1 MTSTLAFCVGLMGD
15 ELRPHLV
22 GDTLHV
28 TSPNLRLLV
37 GRPLESLK
45 NGATVTF
52 DFGLVAL
59 NETRLVQART
69 AERFVFSYDLW
80 AERFSVVQL
89 TAKDVR
95 QSRAS
100 GANVS
105 GANVSGAIVSV
116 ANLPADAAEQ
126 WCLERLVL
134 PSTALDRARPLR
146 LRLEIRADE
155 PRRGNGKADPPVSL
169 ATLIDLFSSP
179 ARREQRLWV
188 LETSPFRLDTLK

>member
-1 MTSTLAFCVGLMGD
+1 MTSTLAFSVGVRGD
-15 ELRPHLV
+15 ELRPRLV
-22 GDTLHV
+22 GDTLRV
-28 TSPNLRLLV
+28 TSPNLRLLT
-37 GRPLESLK
+37 GRPLDSLK

-89 TAKDVR
+89 TAKDTR
-95 QSRAS
+95 QSRAP
-100 GANVS
+100 VRQPE
-105 GANVSGAIVSV
+105 SV
-116 ANLPADAAEQ
+116 ANLAADAAEQ
-126 WCLERLVL
+126 WCMDRLIL
-134 PSTALDRARPLR
+134 PSHPFDRARPLR
-146 LRLEIRADE
+146 LRLEIRAGE
-155 PRRGNGKADPPVSL
+155 PRRGDSKTDPPVSL

-188 LETSPFRLDTLK
+188 LETSPFQLDTLK

>member
-1 MTSTLAFCVGLMGD
+1 MTATLAFCVGLRGD
-15 ELRPHLV
+15 ELRPRLV
-22 GDTLHV
+22 GDTLRV
-28 TSPNLRLLV
+28 TSPNLRLLT

-89 TAKDVR
+89 TAKDAR
-95 QSRAS
+95 QSR
-100 GANVS
+100 VS
-105 GANVSGAIVSV
+105 GANVSV

-155 PRRGNGKADPPVSL
+155 PRRGDGKADPPVSL

>member
-1 MTSTLAFCVGLMGD
+1 MTSTLAFCVGLRGD
-15 ELRPHLV
+15 ELRPRLV
-22 GDTLHV
+22 GDTLRV
-28 TSPNLRLLV
+28 TSPNLRLLT
-37 GRPLESLK
+37 GRPLDSLK

-89 TAKDVR
+89 TAKDTR
-95 QSRAS
+95 QSRAP
-100 GANVS
+100 VRQPE
-105 GANVSGAIVSV
+105 SV
-116 ANLPADAAEQ
+116 ANLAADAAEQ
-126 WCLERLVL
+126 WCMERLVL
-134 PSTALDRARPLR
+134 PSTALHRARPLR

-155 PRRGNGKADPPVSL
+155 PRRGDGKADPPVSL

-188 LETSPFRLDTLK
+188 LETSPFQLDTLK

>member
-89 TAKDVR
+89 TAKDTR

-100 GANVS
+100 
-105 GANVSGAIVSV
+105 V
-116 ANLPADAAEQ
+116 ANLPGDAAEQ

>member
-1 MTSTLAFCVGLMGD
+1 MTSTLAFCVGLRGD

-22 GDTLHV
+22 GDTLRV
-28 TSPNLRLLV
+28 TSPNLRLLA

-45 NGATVTF
+45 NGSTVTF

-89 TAKDVR
+89 TAKDAR

-100 GANVS
+100 A
-105 GANVSGAIVSV
+105 
-116 ANLPADAAEQ
+116 ANLVADAAEQ
-126 WCLERLVL
+126 WCIERLAL
-134 PSTALDRARPLR
+134 PSTTLNRTRTLR

-155 PRRGNGKADPPVSL
+155 PRRGDGKADPPVSL

-188 LETSPFRLDTLK
+188 LETSPFQLDTLK

>member
-1 MTSTLAFCVGLMGD
+1 MTSTLAFCVGLRGD

-22 GDTLHV
+22 GDTLRA
-28 TSPNLRLLV
+28 TSPNLRLLT

-89 TAKDVR
+89 TAVQVTGKDTR
-95 QSRAS
+95 QSRAPV
-100 GANVS
+100 ANVS
-105 GANVSGAIVSV
+105 GANVSV

-134 PSTALDRARPLR
+134 PSTALDRTRPLR

-155 PRRGNGKADPPVSL
+155 PRRGNGKADPPISL

>member
-1 MTSTLAFCVGLMGD
+1 MTSTLAFCVGLRGD
-15 ELRPHLV
+15 ELRPRLV
-22 GDTLHV
+22 GDTLRV

-59 NETRLVQART
+59 NEIRLVQART

-89 TAKDVR
+89 TAAQVTGKDTR
-95 QSRAS
+95 QSRAPA
-100 GANVS
+100 AN
-105 GANVSGAIVSV
+105 VSV

-134 PSTALDRARPLR
+134 PSTALDRTRPLR

-155 PRRGNGKADPPVSL
+155 PRRGDGKADPPVSL

>member
-1 MTSTLAFCVGLMGD
+1 MTSTLAFCVGLRGD
-15 ELRPHLV
+15 ELRPRLV
-22 GDTLHV
+22 GDTLRV

-100 GANVS
+100 VANVS
-105 GANVSGAIVSV
+105 GANVSV